1 MLRRAVDAILEASV
15 VGSFTSVGYE
25 VRRRMYGWQDLGT
38 LDMSGR
44 TVVITG
50 GNSGL
55 GLVTAKALVRAGASV
70 RIVARDADRGAEAV
84 AELNAIGATP
94 AEMYVADLSSLD
106 QVRRVAG
113 EIRQRESRLDVLV
126 LNAGALLG
134 ERQESADGHEVTFAL
149 MVLGPFLLTSELV
162 PTMRNAPGG
171 ARVLWIASGG
181 MYTQS
186 LDVDTLEMG
195 TDDYS
200 GSTAY
205 ARAKRAQ
212 VVLAE
217 EWAKRL
223 RDDGIAV
230 HAMHPGWADTPGL
243 ETGLPGFRTLLGPIL
258 RSPDEGAD
266 TIVWLAAADDP
277 GRVTGKFWLDR
288 APRSTTK
295 LVPSGATPEERRR
308 LWELC
313 ERLTGASVS

>member
-1 MLRRAVDAILEASV
+1 MLRRAIDAVLETSV
-15 VGSFTSVGYE
+15 VGSFTKVGFE
-25 VRRRMYGWQDLGT
+25 ARRRMYGWQDVT
-38 LDMSGR
+38 ALDMSGK
-44 TVVITG
+44 TVLITG

-70 RIVARDADRGAEAV
+70 RIVARDADRGEDAV
-84 AELNAIGATP
+84 TELNAVGGPSAG
-94 AEMYVADLSSLD
+94 MYVADLSSLD
-106 QVRRVAG
+106 EVRRVAR
-113 EIRQRESRLDVLV
+113 EIREREDRLDVLV

-149 MVLGPFLLTSELV
+149 MVLGPFLLTGELV
-162 PTMRNAPGG
+162 PLLRATRGG
-171 ARVLWIASGG
+171 ARVLWISSGG

-186 LDVDTLEMG
+186 LDVDALEMG
-195 TDDYS
+195 ADDYS

-217 EWAKRL
+217 EWGKRL
-223 RDDGIAV
+223 RDDHVAV

-258 RSPDEGAD
+258 RSAEEGAD
-266 TIVWLAAADDP
+266 TVVWLAAADEP

-295 LVPSGATPEERRR
+295 LVASGATPEERDK
-308 LWELC
+308 LWRLC
-313 ERLTGASVS
+313 ERLTGATVS

>member
-1 MLRRAVDAILEASV
+1 MLRRAIDAVLETSV
-15 VGSFTSVGYE
+15 VGSFTKVGYE
-25 VRRRMYGWQDLGT
+25 ARRRMYGWQHAT
-38 LDMSGR
+38 ALDMSGK
-44 TVVITG
+44 TVLITG

-55 GLVTAKALVRAGASV
+55 GLVTAKALAGAGASV
-70 RIVARDADRGAEAV
+70 RIVARDADRGADAV
-84 AELNAIGATP
+84 TELNALGGPP

-106 QVRRVAG
+106 EVRRVAS
-113 EIRQRESRLDVLV
+113 EIREREARLDVLV

-134 ERQESADGHEVTFAL
+134 ERLESADGHEVTFAL

-162 PTMRNAPGG
+162 PLLRAAPGG
-171 ARVLWIASGG
+171 GRVLWISSGG

-186 LDVDTLEMG
+186 LDVDALEMG
-195 TDDYS
+195 ADDYS

-217 EWAKRL
+217 EWGKRL
-223 RDDGIAV
+223 RDDHIAV

-258 RSPDEGAD
+258 RSPEEGAD
-266 TIVWLAAADDP
+266 TIVWLAAADEP

-295 LVPSGATPEERRR
+295 LVPSGATPEQRDR

-313 ERLTGASVS
+313 EQLTGATVS